1 VSGADD
7 PHEPA
12 GPDGPHDATG
22 TSDAQR
28 GVRTS
33 DAFSVNGSGSLQR
46 VNGSGDAPSMS
57 RDDGRHVSSAPE
69 SPTMVRTIE
78 RPRNIKSP
86 SSPGDKIFHGVLNAG
101 GLMVLLI
108 TGLIAAFLIL
118 KAAGV
123 LHQVGWRF
131 LTNFQW
137 ILNGNKIGV
146 GAVLIDGTIIAILSL
161 AIAIPAALAVAIF
174 ISEYAPDSLRRI
186 MIALVDLMAAIPS
199 ILYGL
204 WGFFFLMPRLVGVE
218 RWISDHLGFI
228 PFFKVPQADQGFE
241 AGYFENSTLLAAVV
255 VSLMIIPIVASISR
269 QVFSQA
275 PTNEREAAYAL
286 GSTRWGMIRTVVLPY
301 GRGGAIGAIM
311 LGFGRAMGET
321 VVIAIIISPV
331 FTIVTHIP
339 ASGGNS
345 IAALI
350 ANYAS
355 ESSPEMLAALIA
367 AGLVLFVVT
376 LVVNALAGIIVARS
390 RSGLEDSD

>member
-1 VSGADD
+1 VSDI
-7 PHEPA
+7 
-12 GPDGPHDATG
+12 
-22 TSDAQR
+22 S
-28 GVRTS
+28 
-33 DAFSVNGSGSLQR
+33 N
-46 VNGSGDAPSMS
+46 
-57 RDDGRHVSSAPE
+57 GRHVGSAPD
-69 SPTMVRTIE
+69 SPTMVRVVD
-78 RPRNIKSP
+78 RPRPIKSP
-86 SSPGDKIFHGVLNAG
+86 SSLEDKAFHGLLNG
-101 GLMVLLI
+101 GGFVVLLL
-108 TGLIAAFLIL
+108 TGLIASFLIL

-123 LHQVGWRF
+123 LHQIGWRF

-146 GAVLIDGTIIAILSL
+146 GAVLIDGVIIAVMAL
-161 AIAIPAALAVAIF
+161 AIAIPVALALAIF
-174 ISEYAPDSLRRI
+174 ISEYAPPGLRRV

-204 WGFFFLMPRLVGVE
+204 WGFFFLMPRVVGVG

-228 PFFKVPQADQGFE
+228 PFLKVPYTTFLPGQ
-241 AGYFENSTLLAAVV
+241 FENSSLLAATV

-275 PTNEREAAYAL
+275 PANEREAAYAL

-301 GRGGAIGAIM
+301 GRGGAIGAAM

-339 ASGGNS
+339 ESGGNS

-355 ESSPEMLAALIA
+355 ESSPEMLSALIA

-376 LVVNALAGIIVARS
+376 LIVNALAGIIVARS
-390 RSGLEDSD
+390 RSGLQDSD